1 MANRK
6 NKSSGR
12 NRRRHHVRRGALKPG
27 RWQVRLMIS
36 VPAVLILLCISMGLA
51 YYISAYNLSTD
62 LEVLQQMTSDGETEA
77 VIMGLRDIARTL
89 PARALVWIFIFCL
102 LALLLGL
109 GLVFSILMPLRQIT
123 DAAATIARGRIQH
136 RVNIRAGFE
145 LGELGRNFNSMV
157 GYINSMIEQRDAL
170 LKQESNVGTM
180 TVNENGCLTTISP
193 YGLDLLRTPSEEL
206 IGESLSRIRTQKP
219 DLASGLFDFAHDC
232 YVAYQS
238 ARQGDASRAS
248 EVLPDQPVEIEMPDS
263 GSDSDQV
270 LSVSCS
276 ALRDESNE
284 LSVLIFHF
292 RDAVSLRNLND
303 LFSQTD
309 QLAALGTFTFGLSHE
324 LRNPLGAIK
333 GTVQLL
339 EESIGEDAECRPYL
353 DRIVRETNR
362 LDLLVRELYDFSRTP
377 VDPRAS
383 QDINV
388 LTRQAIR
395 EAQAG
400 TDGNK
405 LDSVDF
411 SVEYAENLP
420 RCVVQETRIV
430 RAIANIVSNA
440 YEHTPAGDRISV
452 KTIASSSAG
461 SGPVIVEITNTG
473 SRIAEENMDKIFEPF
488 FSTRERGTGLGLAIA
503 YQSVLQNH
511 GQLHAIN
518 NEDGVTFRF
527 AFHRIENLEAGRG
540 K

>member
-1 MANRK
+1 
-6 NKSSGR
+6 
-12 NRRRHHVRRGALKPG
+12 
-27 RWQVRLMIS
+27 MIS
-36 VPAVLILLCISMGLA
+36 VPAVLILLCIAMGLA
-51 YYISAYNLSTD
+51 YYLSAFNLSLI
-62 LEVLQQMTSDGETEA
+62 LEDLQQKVSSGETDA
-77 VIMGLRDIARTL
+77 VVTSLGELSRTL

-102 LALLLGL
+102 LALLLGM

-180 TVNENGCLTTISP
+180 TVDEDGCLTTISP
-193 YGLDLLRTPSEEL
+193 FGLDLLRTPSEEL
-206 IGESLSRIRTQKP
+206 IGESLGRIRERMP
-219 DLASGLFDFAHDC
+219 DLAPGLFDFAHDC
-232 YVAYQS
+232 YVAFQS
-238 ARQGDASRAS
+238 ARQADADRAS
-248 EVLPDQPVEIEMPDS
+248 KVLPDQPVEIEISEP

-284 LSVLIFHF
+284 LSSLIFHF

-303 LFSQTD
+303 LFSHTD

-339 EESIGEDAECRPYL
+339 EETVGDDADCRPYL
-353 DRIVRETNR
+353 ERIVRETNR

-377 VDPRAS
+377 VDPRVS
-383 QDINV
+383 QDINA

-400 TDGNK
+400 TDDEK
-405 LDSVDF
+405 LNAIDF
-411 SVEYAENLP
+411 SVDYGENLP

-440 YEHTPAGDRISV
+440 YEHTPVGHRISV
-452 KTIASSSAG
+452 RTQAG
-461 SGPVIVEITNTG
+461 SSGGGGPVIVEINNTG
-473 SRIAEENMDKIFEPF
+473 STIAEENMDKIFEPF
-488 FSTRERGTGLGLAIA
+488 FSTRERGSGLGLAIA

-511 GQLHAIN
+511 GQLHVACDD
-518 NEDGVTFRF
+518 DGVTFRF
-527 AFHRIENLEAGRG
+527 AFHRVENPEAEVE